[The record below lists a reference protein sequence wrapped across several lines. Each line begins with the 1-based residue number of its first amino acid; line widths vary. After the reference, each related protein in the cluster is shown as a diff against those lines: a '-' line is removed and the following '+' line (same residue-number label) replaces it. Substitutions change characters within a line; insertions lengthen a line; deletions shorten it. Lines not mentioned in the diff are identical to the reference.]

1 MILITIDNFE
11 VILLSV
17 IAILLLN
24 GKRMPNIHKL
34 IEMIKSAR
42 PTKTPA
48 STAKEKT
55 ETQPE
60 ELSEFIEEEKFGSN
74 SDTPEETA

>member
-11 VILLSV
+11 VILLCV

-24 GKRMPNIHKL
+24 GKRMPNVHKL
-34 IEMIKSAR
+34 IELIKSAR

-55 ETQPE
+55 EAQPE
-60 ELSEFIEEEKFGSN
+60 ELSEFIEEKKTESSSN
-74 SDTPEETA
+74 TPEETI